1 MMISELKAPFI
12 RSEAT
17 THGIMRDVLIALIP
31 VSAMAIVYFG
41 IRSLHMIILGIGSA
55 VFFEYFYQKVMKKES
70 TLKDL
75 SAAVTGLLIALSL
88 PPTAP
93 LWIVLFGTAV
103 AIIFVK
109 QLPGGIGKNT
119 FNPAVFSRVL
129 IKILFT
135 PLITNWVLPGPDA
148 VSSAT
153 PLSLIGSDTSVSA
166 LISFSEVPSFYD
178 VFMGN
183 IGGNIGETVNWA
195 ILLGFACFVIRKV
208 ICFWVP
214 ISMLGGLFLTI
225 LLFGKSDFNIA
236 LYHLTIGTA
245 MFAAVF
251 MVTDYTSGPMIKKA
265 RIYYV
270 LLIGII
276 TGVLRILFY
285 LPGGVG
291 IAILIMNVLAPVLD
305 GVCTPRVFGH
315 TGRTIPVSYV
325 FRK

>member
-1 MMISELKAPFI
+1 MNDKLNAPFI
-12 RSEAT
+12 KSKVT
-17 THGIMRDVLIALIP
+17 DQGIMRDVLIALIP
-31 VSAMAIVYFG
+31 VSVMAIVYFG
-41 IRSLHMIILGIGSA
+41 VRSLLMIVLGITSA
-55 VFFEYFYQKVMKKES
+55 VFFEYAYQKAMKKEI
-70 TLKDL
+70 TIKDL
-75 SAAVTGLLIALSL
+75 SAAVTGLLIGLSL

-93 LWIVLFGTAV
+93 LWIVVFGTAV
-103 AIIFVK
+103 AILFVK

-135 PLITNWVLPGPDA
+135 PLINDWVLPGPDA
-148 VSSAT
+148 VSTAT
-153 PLSLIGSDTSVSA
+153 PLGLVGSDTTVSVS
-166 LISFSEVPSFYD
+166 IPFSEVPSFYD

-183 IGGNIGETVNWA
+183 IGGNIGETVKWA
-195 ILLGFACFVIRKV
+195 ILIGFAYLVIRKV
-208 ICFWVP
+208 ISFWVP
-214 ISMLGGLFLTI
+214 ISMMGGLFLTM
-225 LLFGKSDFNIA
+225 LLFGRSDLNIA
-236 LYHLTIGTA
+236 LYHVTIGTA

-251 MVTDYTSGPMIKKA
+251 MVTDYTSGPMNKKA
-265 RIYYV
+265 KIYYA

-276 TGVLRILFY
+276 TGVLRTVFY

-315 TGRTIPVSYV
+315 AGRIIPVSFV

>member
-1 MMISELKAPFI
+1 MINDEQKEPFI
-12 RSEAT
+12 MSNVTE
-17 THGIMRDVLIALIP
+17 HSIMRDVLIALAP
-31 VSAMAIVYFG
+31 VSVMAIVYFG
-41 IRSLHMIILGIGSA
+41 IRSLLMIVLGIGSA
-55 VFFEYFYQKVMKKES
+55 VFFEYFYQKAMRKES
-70 TLKDL
+70 TIKDF

-93 LWIVLFGTAV
+93 LWIVVFGTAV

-135 PLITNWVLPGPDA
+135 PLITNWVLPGPDSISA
-148 VSSAT
+148 AT
-153 PLSLIGSDTSVSA
+153 PLSLVGSDTSVSA
-166 LISFSEVPSFYD
+166 SISFSDVPSFYD

-183 IGGNIGETVNWA
+183 IGGNIGETVKWA
-195 ILLGFACFVIRKV
+195 ILLGFAYLVIRKV
-208 ICFWVP
+208 ISFWVP

-225 LLFGKSDFNIA
+225 LLFGRSDFNIA
-236 LYHLTIGTA
+236 LYHVTIGTA

-251 MVTDYTSGPMIKKA
+251 MVTDYSSGPMIKKA
-265 RIYYV
+265 RIYYA

-291 IAILIMNVLAPVLD
+291 IAILIMNILAPVLD

-315 TGRTIPVSYV
+315 NGRIIPVS
-325 FRK
+325 FMLRR